1 MYSLN
6 KMIKLKELLNE
17 GVSLNGIDFTIHSS
31 GNNHGPVNLIT
42 FIPKTESD
50 KRKLRKLSSKAE
62 LFAVREELAK
72 MYTKK
77 AGIKFVAYQNW
88 MTPVNEYSIQ
98 IDMESF
104 IKKFIL

>member
-1 MYSLN
+1 
-6 KMIKLKELLNE
+6 MIKLIEILNE
-17 GVSLNGIDFTIHSS
+17 SISLNGIYFTIHANSNS
-31 GNNHGPVNLIT
+31 HGPANLIT

-50 KRKLRKLSSKAE
+50 RRKLRKLSNKAE

-88 MTPVNEYSIQ
+88 MTPVDEYSIQ
-98 IDMESF
+98 IDMEAF

>member
-1 MYSLN
+1 
-6 KMIKLKELLNE
+6 MIKLKELLNE
-17 GVSLNGIDFTIHSS
+17 GVSLNGIDFTIHSNS
-31 GNNHGPVNLIT
+31 NSNGPANLIT

-50 KRKLRKLSSKAE
+50 RRKLNKLPGKAE

-72 MYTKK
+72 IYTKK

-88 MTPVNEYSIQ
+88 MTPVNQYSIQ
-98 IDMESF
+98 IDMEWF